1 MATETPSETG
11 NFGKQDRIFTHER
24 LRKSNWV
31 FQLLTVVILVGYIGF
46 PVFWMIMN
54 TFKGARVILEQPFRL
69 IPANPTFEIY
79 ERLFTETLFLTYF
92 KNSVIVAIGAVT
104 ISVTLSTL
112 AGYGLARSRFEG
124 KTNLA
129 RAVLFA
135 YMFPAILLGIPLYII
150 FFKLGLLNS
159 YIALILAHAA
169 RTIPFGIWIMWQYY
183 QSIPVSF
190 EEAAW
195 INGANQFRTIK
206 DIVIPLSL
214 PGILVVAVLNF
225 AASWND
231 FTFATILM
239 TDQPMYT
246 LPVGIQFFK
255 EGMSVDWGLILSSG
269 AVMVLPGFLLIGFI
283 QKYLIQGFNL
293 S

>member
-1 MATETPSETG
+1 MATETQPETKQ
-11 NFGKQDRIFTHER
+11 FGTQDRIFTHER
-24 LRKSNWV
+24 LRKSNRI
-31 FQLLTVVILVGYIGF
+31 FQVLTVVILVGYIGF
-46 PVFWMIMN
+46 PIFWMFMN
-54 TFKGARVILEQPFRL
+54 TFKGARVILEHPFRL
-69 IPANPTFEIY
+69 IPANPTIEIY
-79 ERLFTETLFLTYF
+79 QRLFTETLFLTYF
-92 KNSVIVAIGAVT
+92 KNSVIVAVGSVT
-104 ISVTLSTL
+104 ISVTLCTL
-112 AGYGLARSRFEG
+112 AGYGLARSRFKG

-206 DIVIPLSL
+206 DVVIPLSL

-239 TDQPMYT
+239 TDTPMYT
-246 LPVGIQFFK
+246 LPVGIDFFK
-255 EGMSVDWGLILSSG
+255 EGMSIDWGLILSSG
-269 AVMVLPGFLLIGFI
+269 AVMTLPGFLLIGFI